1 MDLSPEMV
9 AAAKEKGVD
18 ARVMDGHSMAFEDEF
33 DAVFSNAALH
43 WMSEDPG
50 RVVQSEHSQRPF
62 QRRCDD
68 GYRRCEGTEEGRKVR
83 RRVQWKGK
91 PSEDSEYDVL
101 CRGASRD
108 ETA

>member
-1 MDLSPEMV
+1 MRWSKFSNPSLVRRTTAATSRSVLRAGERILDLGCGTGELTLALQQRGCEAVGVDLSPEMV

-50 RVVQSEHSQRPF
+50 RVVQSE
-62 QRRCDD
+62 
-68 GYRRCEGTEEGRKVR
+68 
-83 RRVQWKGK
+83 
-91 PSEDSEYDVL
+91 
-101 CRGASRD
+101 
-108 ETA
+108 